1 MKQQKDN
8 WVKILFSFAAPCKG
22 KMALSVFC
30 AILSVAGWFIPFWAV
45 YEILLAFINQNVT
58 LNGILIWCLVGA
70 AGYLLRVACHGI
82 STILA
87 HISAYTI
94 LEGIRLKIADRL
106 MKAPLGEVVGRRI
119 GYLKNII
126 MDKVEDLEPPLAH
139 MIPELTSNLL
149 LPVAIFIWMLV
160 IDWRMGLAVLI
171 SPVLAMI
178 PMFFLMRNY
187 NSQYAAYMEA
197 NNHVNSIIIEYVE
210 GIEVVKAFNQSTSSY
225 EKFVNAV
232 QSFKE
237 FTLAW
242 FKSTWKSMN
251 LMMAIMPTTLLGVLP
266 VGLLLVQNGS
276 ISPAELAMG
285 IILSLSIVGP
295 LMKATTFIN
304 EAKSMEYAVEAANEL
319 LNLPV
324 LPDSGKIVSIP
335 HNDIA
340 LKHVTFSYDG
350 SEQNEVLHDVNLELP
365 EESFTALVGPSGG
378 GKSTIARLIAR
389 FWDVTGG
396 SISIGGKNVKELSI
410 RQLSELVSFVT
421 QDNFLFNCSL
431 KENIRLGNPN
441 ATDEEVYAAAKAA
454 CCDEFIVRLDK
465 GYDTPAGDAGKRLS
479 GGEKQRIA
487 IARAIL
493 KNAPIVILDEATAF
507 TDPQNEDK
515 IQKSIMALSKGKTLL
530 VIAHR
535 LSTIQ
540 NADQIVVLKKGR
552 IVDCGKQEELLKRC
566 PLYADMWK
574 AHIGAKNWSVSEKK
588 EVAAH
593 V

>member
-30 AILSVAGWFIPFWAV
+30 AILSVAGGFIPFWAV

-70 AGYLLRVACHGI
+70 VGYLLRVACHGI

-106 MKAPLGEVVGRRI
+106 MKAPLGEVMGRRI

-149 LPVAIFIWMLV
+149 LPVVIFTWMMV

-171 SPVLAMI
+171 APVLAMI

-242 FKSTWKSMN
+242 FKSTWKTMN

-335 HNDIA
+335 RNDIV
-340 LKHVTFSYDG
+340 LEHVTFSYDG

-365 EESFTALVGPSGG
+365 EGSFTALVGPSGG

-396 SISIGGKNVKELSI
+396 NITIGGKNIKELSI

-515 IQKSIMALSKGKTLL
+515 IQKSIIALSKGKTLL

>member
-30 AILSVAGWFIPFWAV
+30 AILSVAGGFIPFWAV

-106 MKAPLGEVVGRRI
+106 MKAPLGEVMGRRI

-171 SPVLAMI
+171 APVLAMI

-225 EKFVNAV
+225 EKFVKAV

-365 EESFTALVGPSGG
+365 EGSFTALVGPSGG

-396 SISIGGKNVKELSI
+396 NITIGGKNIKELSI

-552 IVDCGKQEELLKRC
+552 IVDCGKQKELLKRC